1 MKIIL
6 MSHFK
11 LAEGLKNTLSYF
23 NATAAENIVA
33 ISAYTDECT
42 NPQKELEKVM
52 RKIDEDEKI
61 LIFTDILGGS
71 VNQLCVPYLSNPNCY
86 IFTGMNLGMFLQA
99 TCFSG
104 EESDEEIKALQEI
117 GKEAVICM
125 NDYKFNVFNDD
136 DE

>member
-23 NATAAENIVA
+23 NSSAAEDIVA
-33 ISAYTDECT
+33 ISAYTEECAD
-42 NPQKELEKVM
+42 PQKELEKVLS
-52 RKIDEDEKI
+52 KVENNEKV

-71 VNQLCVPYLSNPNCY
+71 VNQLCVPYLSNPNIY
-86 IFTGMNLGMFLQA
+86 VFAGMNLSMLLQV

-104 EESDEEIKALQEI
+104 DESDEEIKALQEV
-117 GKEAVICM
+117 GKEAVVCM
-125 NDYKFNVFNDD
+125 NDYQFNEFSDD